1 MEENNKEIEEKQ
13 KYLVEEIK
21 NKNYDTEQF
30 SDYISQL
37 KENGTDL
44 NNWTFDE
51 LKNVVS
57 TFKNK
62 VNSNQLINEEN
73 IEKEVENV
81 RNSFILVG
89 TDQNKNLIS
98 IHNRLNKN
106 NNTYNINKENPYDK
120 IFNDKETDFKNVKN
134 IMSDLSNEGNSKIIK
149 LPGFEDYEIIDSS
162 EFIDSSTDKL
172 MCIKQKENSL
182 SKYNNLY
189 VDIQK

>member
-1 MEENNKEIEEKQ
+1 MKEQSEIEEKQ
-13 KYLVEEIK
+13 QYLKSEILDQG
-21 NKNYDTEQF
+21 YDADKF
-30 SDYISQL
+30 SEYICTI

-44 NNWTFDE
+44 NNWTLEE
-51 LKNVVS
+51 LQNIVLS
-57 TFKNK
+57 FKNQEK
-62 VNSNQLINEEN
+62 EMNNNN
-73 IEKEVENV
+73 AYIEKEVENV
-81 RNSFILVG
+81 RNSFILSESG
-89 TDQNKNLIS
+89 NS
-98 IHNRLNKN
+98 N
-106 NNTYNINKENPYDK
+106 NEKNPYDK

-172 MCIKQKENSL
+172 VCKKQKENSL